1 MKRWDPRLVFGA
13 ILVLSGVLFLLDNLG
28 VLKGAGDLF
37 WAVLFAVAGGAFL
50 YRFAIYREHWWA
62 LIPGFTLLG
71 LATVVALETLPLG
84 ETGAISGGLFLASI
98 GAAFWA
104 IYLTRRD
111 FWWALIPGGVMV
123 TLGVVAAL
131 GDEAKGEAVGG
142 IFFLGLAATFG
153 GLYFLPTAQGRQT
166 WAAIPAAILGV
177 MGVALLAGAA
187 VGMAYILPAAL
198 IVIGLYL
205 LWRALVPRA
214 GA

>member
-1 MKRWDPRLVFGA
+1 MKRWDLRLVFGA

-37 WAVLFAVAGGAFL
+37 WAVLFAAAGGAFL
-50 YRFAIYREHWWA
+50 YRFATDRAHWWA

-71 LATVVALETLPLG
+71 LAAVLALELLPLDDT
-84 ETGAISGGLFLASI
+84 EAISGGLFLASI

-111 FWWALIPGGVMV
+111 SWWALIPGGVLV
-123 TLGVVAAL
+123 TLGVVAAI
-131 GDEAKGEAVGG
+131 GEKVKGEAVGG

-153 GLYFLPTAQGRQT
+153 GLWALPMAQGRQT
-166 WAAIPAAILGV
+166 WAAIPAVVLGI

-187 VGMAYILPAAL
+187 VGLSYVLPAAL
-198 IVIGLYL
+198 VIAGLYL
-205 LWRALVPRA
+205 LWRALAPRA

>member
-1 MKRWDPRLVFGA
+1 MKRLDLRLVFGA

-50 YRFAIYREHWWA
+50 YRFATDRQHWWA

-71 LATVVALETLPLG
+71 LAAVIVVESLPLG
-84 ETGAISGGLFLASI
+84 DTGALSGGLLLAAI
-98 GAAFWA
+98 GAGFWA

-111 FWWALIPGGVMV
+111 FWWALIPGGVLV
-123 TLGVVAAL
+123 TLGVMAAL
-131 GDEAKGEAVGG
+131 GDKVQGEAVGG

-153 GLYFLPTAQGRQT
+153 GVYYLPTAQGRQT
-166 WAAIPAAILGV
+166 WAAIPAVILGV

-187 VGMAYILPAAL
+187 VGLSYILPVAL
-198 IVIGLYL
+198 IIVGLYL
-205 LWRALVPRA
+205 LWRALAPRA
-214 GA
+214 SA

>member
-1 MKRWDPRLVFGA
+1 MKRWDLRVVFGA

-37 WAVLFAVAGGAFL
+37 WAVLFAVAGGAFIC
-50 YRFAIYREHWWA
+50 RFATDRQHWWA

-71 LATVVALETLPLG
+71 LATVLALELLPLG
-84 ETGAISGGLFLASI
+84 DTGAISGGLFLASI

-111 FWWALIPGGVMV
+111 FWWALIPGGVLV
-123 TLGVVAAL
+123 TLGVVAAI
-131 GDEAKGEAVGG
+131 GEKVKGEAVGG

-153 GLYFLPTAQGRQT
+153 GLWALPMTQGRQT
-166 WAAIPAAILGV
+166 WAAIPAVILGI

-187 VGMAYILPAAL
+187 VGLSYVLPAAL
-198 IVIGLYL
+198 IIVGLYL

-214 GA
+214 GG

>member
-1 MKRWDPRLVFGA
+1 MKRWDLRLVFGA

-37 WAVLFAVAGGAFL
+37 WAVLFAAAGGAFL
-50 YRFAIYREHWWA
+50 YRFATDRVHWWA

-71 LATVVALETLPLG
+71 LAAVIALETLPLG
-84 ETGAISGGLFLASI
+84 DTGAISGGLFLAAI
-98 GAAFWA
+98 GAGFWA

-111 FWWALIPGGVMV
+111 FWWALIPGGVLV
-123 TLGVVAAL
+123 TLGAVAAL
-131 GDEAKGEAVGG
+131 GDKVNGEAVGG

-153 GLYFLPTAQGRQT
+153 GLCFLPTAQGRQT
-166 WAAIPAAILGV
+166 WAAIPAGILGV

-187 VGMAYILPAAL
+187 VGLSYILPAAL
-198 IVIGLYL
+198 ILVGLYL
-205 LWRALVPRA
+205 LWRALVPRT

>member
-1 MKRWDPRLVFGA
+1 MKRWDLRLVFGA
-13 ILVLSGVLFLLDNLG
+13 ILVLSGVLFLLDSLG
-28 VLKGAGDLF
+28 VLEGAGGLF
-37 WAVLFAVAGGAFL
+37 WAVLFAVVGGAFL
-50 YRFAIYREHWWA
+50 YGFAADRQHWWA

-71 LATVVALETLPLG
+71 LAAVIAVEALPLG
-84 ETGAISGGLFLASI
+84 DTGGIGGGLFLAAM
-98 GAAFWA
+98 GAGFWA

-111 FWWALIPGGVMV
+111 FWWALIPGGVLV
-123 TLGVVAAL
+123 TLGLVAAV
-131 GDEAKGEAVGG
+131 GDRVQGEAVGG

-187 VGMAYILPAAL
+187 VGLSYILPAAL
-198 IVIGLYL
+198 ILVGLYL
-205 LWRALVPRA
+205 LWRALGPRA